1 MSNEEQLAKMRAD
14 MDQARAAMGEM
25 AGAVGDFYRELRR
38 QELSVGESVAL
49 TGEYLR
55 ALLQPRPEDDE

>member
-1 MSNEEQLAKMRAD
+1 
-14 MDQARAAMGEM
+14 
-25 AGAVGDFYRELRR
+25 
-38 QELSVGESVAL
+38 LSVGESVAL